1 MPKLDA
7 KPLKFR
13 KAFRAFATFAAK
25 ICRVLLTAF
34 ARLVATAIS
43 CRKGFEMTPETL
55 AKSGTE
61 AAHQTALFAWAALQ
75 VKRWP
80 ELRWLHHIPN
90 GGSRG
95 DDAKSR
101 AIRGSQMKAQGV
113 RTGVADVCLPVRRG
127 GWSGLYIEMKKPSEK
142 PVKATSKGGVSDD
155 QAEFGAFVQSQ
166 GFGWIV
172 CYSWEDAAA
181 VIEQY
186 MEQGA

>member
-1 MPKLDA
+1 
-7 KPLKFR
+7 
-13 KAFRAFATFAAK
+13 
-25 ICRVLLTAF
+25 
-34 ARLVATAIS
+34 
-43 CRKGFEMTPETL
+43 MTPETL

-61 AAHQTALFAWAALQ
+61 AAHQTALFAWAAVVTEHGFEVARKWCELGPRGFEGSLKTG
-75 VKRWP
+75 VP

-127 GWSGLYIEMKKPSEK
+127 DWSGLYIEMKKPAEK

-155 QAEFGAFVQSQ
+155 QAEFGAFVKSQ

-172 CYSWEDAAA
+172 CYSWEEAAE
-181 VIEQY
+181 VLTQY
-186 MEQGA
+186 LTYS